1 MTVSFP
7 WRAPALFLLLTL
19 AAGCG
24 QGPAA
29 APKPAPAPAPV
40 AEKPR
45 AEGELARTTLT
56 DRAVRSLKVRTAT
69 ASTRPVQEQ
78 LRLPGWVMVPQGRE
92 VTLTAPLSGYVR
104 AASRGVPL
112 PGLPVKEGQLLF
124 RIEPVL
130 SPLEGIQ
137 LATLKRGVENEL
149 AKAREGVSVAQKE
162 LTRLTVLHKQKLR
175 AQQDIEQARARLE
188 NAREDLT
195 AARDKIAM
203 FGKAA
208 DGSATLPPVPVRAPL
223 AGTVLAVPV
232 SPGQYVTA
240 TAPLTTVANM
250 TRLWLRVP
258 VPEADLPRIR
268 GAGSAE
274 VLLPRGVRLAVRPVA
289 LVPQVD
295 PTRHTADLIYELPAS
310 ARKHGLVAKDQMVNV
325 GVPLEA
331 RRKETVVPY
340 AAVVFDA
347 QAGAWIYLDRTPAGA
362 KKHIYERRRVQLGP
376 ALGDDVV
383 IRTPAGTPPCQP
395 DDKVVV
401 AGAGELFSREFHW
414 PEKPVPGD
422 ED

>member
-1 MTVSFP
+1 MTIRPSS
-7 WRAPALFLLLTL
+7 WRAPALLLLLGT
-19 AAGCG
+19 AVGCG

-29 APKPAPAPAPV
+29 APKPAPAPV

-56 DRAVRSLKVRTAT
+56 DRAARSLKLRTAPA
-69 ASTRPVQEQ
+69 ASRAVQEQ
-78 LRLPGWVMVPQGRE
+78 LHLPGWVMVPQGRE
-92 VTLTAPLSGYVR
+92 VTLTAPLAGYVR
-104 AASRGVPL
+104 AAPDGVPL
-112 PGLPVKEGQLLF
+112 AGLPVKQGQRLF
-124 RIEPVL
+124 AIEPVL

-162 LTRLTVLHKQKLR
+162 MTRLTGLRKIKLR
-175 AQQDIEQARARLE
+175 AEQDIEQAQARLE
-188 NAREDLT
+188 NAREDLK

-208 DGSATLPPVPVRAPL
+208 DGSASLPPVPVRAPL
-223 AGTVLAVPV
+223 TGTVLAVPV

-240 TAPLTTVANM
+240 TAPLMTVADM

-258 VPEADLPRIR
+258 VPEADLPRVAR
-268 GAGSAE
+268 AE
-274 VLLPRGVRLAVRPVA
+274 AAQVQLPRGVRLTVRPVA

-295 PTRHTADLIYELPAS
+295 PTRHTADLIYELPPE

-325 GVPLEA
+325 GVPLDTQ
-331 RRKETVVPY
+331 RQETVVPY

-347 QAGAWIYLDRTPAGA
+347 HAGAWIYLDRTGA
-362 KKHIYERRRVQLGP
+362 DARKHVYERRRVQLG
-376 ALGDDVV
+376 ASLGDEVV
-383 IRTPAGTPPCQP
+383 IRPPCRKG
-395 DDKVVV
+395 DRVVV

-414 PEKPVPGD
+414 PEKPVAGD